1 MLTRRTMLRSAMALP
16 ILAAA
21 CATTPTT
28 PAQIIADIQGVITG
42 LQQAAPVVFRLAPK
56 LLSAADQA
64 TVAQD
69 LALAAEF
76 AGGLSTGIPA
86 ARSANTVLAVERYL
100 NGALQALAVV
110 TPAVVAAFPELAP
123 ASMAIQAAVVL
134 LPVLETFVSGFI
146 GPAPSLARAS
156 VTARGVAIATDQGM
170 SIAQAQAAARLTLH
184 IPVVR

>member
-1 MLTRRTMLRSAMALP
+1 M
-16 ILAAA
+16 
-21 CATTPTT
+21 
-28 PAQIIADIQGVITG
+28 
-42 LQQAAPVVFRLAPK
+42 
-56 LLSAADQA
+56 
-64 TVAQD
+64 
-69 LALAAEF
+69 
-76 AGGLSTGIPA
+76 
-86 ARSANTVLAVERYL
+86 ERYL